1 VASWLA
7 RSEVAARVRQ
17 IRSCAILGWS
27 RLLELRSG
35 IYHFESPT
43 PAKSSQL
50 NLARHAAL
58 FGAGLKVRHSR
69 VRGNNRTHRP
79 HFLDSRLQSLLIVSL
94 HALRLV
100 EE

>member
-1 VASWLA
+1 MASWLA

-17 IRSCAILGWS
+17 ILSCAILGRS

-35 IYHFESPT
+35 IYHFESPA

-50 NLARHAAL
+50 NPARHAAL
-58 FGAGLKVRHSR
+58 FGAVLKARHSR
-69 VRGNNRTHRP
+69 VRGTNRTHLP
-79 HFLDSRLQSLLIVSL
+79 HFLDSRLQSMFNVSL